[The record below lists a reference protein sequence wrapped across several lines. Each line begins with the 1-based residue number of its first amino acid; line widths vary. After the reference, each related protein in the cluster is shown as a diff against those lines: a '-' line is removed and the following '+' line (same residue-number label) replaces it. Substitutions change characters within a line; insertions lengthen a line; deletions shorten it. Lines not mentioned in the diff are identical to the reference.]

1 MPTFTITEVRALII
15 IISLLILSGLTF
27 FFRPGPYLK
36 EAIAM
41 GGGSCPGFEG
51 DVASGAL

>member
-15 IISLLILSGLTF
+15 IIALLILSGLTF